1 MNVNIR
7 KLIAFVNEEILKK
20 NLTFD
25 IFSYPNV
32 SKAYGKI
39 FKVTLVLLVYFK
51 FILID
56 FNYDASLRTNVKK
69 MLSCINDIVINITDN
84 FILNHVLNS
93 NGANG
98 LAQSDLYRD
107 FIEKYQK
114 VCKIHKIK
122 KNLKELFNTLNK
134 NCDGAINVIKQFSKY
149 KI

>member
-1 MNVNIR
+1 MNVNVR
-7 KLIAFVNEEILKK
+7 KLIAFVNEEILRK
-20 NLTFD
+20 NLSFD
-25 IFSYPNV
+25 IFSYQNV

-39 FKVTLVLLVYFK
+39 FKVTLILLVYFK

-84 FILNHVLNS
+84 FILAYILNS

-98 LAQSDLYRD
+98 IAQSDLYRD

-114 VCKIHKIK
+114 VIKIHKIK
-122 KNLKELFNTLNK
+122 KNLKELFNTINK
-134 NCDGAINVIKQFSKY
+134 NCDGAINVIKQFSK
-149 KI
+149 